1 MIFIRAG
8 EQTSGSKSYA
18 TQLKEM
24 LSGYHKEIMS
34 FGASVLKTN
43 PHGFC
48 KGSGTDATSGTTATP
63 SLPSVALRGEWSQGT
78 VFNIYLQFA
87 AAGQY

>member
-8 EQTSGSKSYA
+8 EQASGLKNYG

-24 LSGYHKEIMS
+24 LAGYHKEIMS
-34 FGASVLKTN
+34 FGSSVSKIK
-43 PHGFC
+43 PHRFR

-63 SLPSVALRGEWSQGT
+63 SFPSVALRGE
-78 VFNIYLQFA
+78 
-87 AAGQY
+87 